1 LLLFSIYFLIKLRKY
16 LDVNANNEISFNLV
30 AGVWRNINHAIFY
43 DSINHDA
50 REGKNVI
57 PRGTPVIIYASCQK
71 QDEGPGGHY
80 APKPQ

>member
-1 LLLFSIYFLIKLRKY
+1 MTLLITKSHSISLPGFGG
-16 LDVNANNEISFNLV
+16 ISR
-30 AGVWRNINHAIFY
+30 GNHAIFY

-50 REGKNVI
+50 REGKDVI
-57 PRGTPVIIYASCQK
+57 LCGTPVIIYASCQE